1 MAAYAWP
8 AIVGTSRARAP
19 KDQLM
24 LYAEDL
30 EIGRCF
36 PFRSYPIEQTEII
49 EFAERFDPIFIHIDP
64 VAAANGPFGGVI
76 ASGLH
81 TMAIYQRLIV
91 EAMWW
96 QVAGVA
102 GRRIES
108 EFERPVRPGMTL
120 TGQAEIAAVA
130 FRPEKNNALVT
141 VRSYLTDGSKPV
153 LSVSLDAV
161 IHSRPDHRQP

>member
-1 MAAYAWP
+1 
-8 AIVGTSRARAP
+8 
-19 KDQLM
+19 M
-24 LYAEDL
+24 LHAEDL
-30 EIGRCF
+30 TIGQRF
-36 PFRSYPIEQTEII
+36 PFRSYLIEQAEII
-49 EFAERFDPIFIHIDP
+49 AFAERFDPLFIHVDP
-64 VAAANGPFGGVI
+64 VAAADGPFGGLI

-91 EAMWW
+91 EAMWS

-120 TGQAEIAAVA
+120 SGEAEIAAVA
-130 FRPEKNNALVT
+130 FRPEKKTALVT
-141 VRSYLTDGSKPV
+141 VRSYLADGRKPV

-161 IHSRPDHRQP
+161 IHMRPDHRRS